1 MKRHHLSS
9 TPILEIRFTGQAR
22 DRCAAVARG
31 VPDEWVCDAIANGRE
46 VRLAGSPGGAGRVCR
61 FERSITPP
69 SRGGEAPKATLAVVG
84 RKVKRGWLALTAYQV
99 PVEAV
104 P

>member
-1 MKRHHLSS
+1 L
-9 TPILEIRFTGQAR
+9 LEIRFTRQAR

-31 VPDEWVCDAIANGRE
+31 LPDEWVCDAIANGRE
-46 VRLAGSPGGAGRVCR
+46 VRLAGSPGGAGRVSR

-69 SRGGEAPKATLAVVG
+69 SRGGDAPKATLAVVG
-84 RKVKRGWLALTAYQV
+84 RKVERGWLALTAYLV
-99 PVEAV
+99 SGEPG

>member
-1 MKRHHLSS
+1 L
-9 TPILEIRFTGQAR
+9 LEIRFTRQAR

-31 VPDEWVCDAIANGRE
+31 LPDEWVCDAIANGRE

-61 FERSITPP
+61 FERRITPS
-69 SRGGEAPKATLAVVG
+69 SRSGEAPKATLAVVG
-84 RKVKRGWLALTAYQV
+84 RKLERGWLALTAYRI
-99 PVEAV
+99 PGEAV